1 VNLSQPLLDV
11 VPGVRGQL
19 LYALARSEVPVTRRR
34 LAGMAGVAPGN
45 ANSILDDLVHSGL
58 CNETA
63 AGRSLMVSLNRKNL
77 AAEQVLALTA
87 LRATL
92 INRLRA
98 ELKRWKGLKA
108 AWLFGSVARS
118 DSNEDSDIDLA
129 MVFVDPESEVSTR
142 NISELQVL
150 LREWTGNEVKIAEY
164 SEAAWARLVLTQ
176 NPLVGQIR
184 KDGIALTSSSTRL
197 LTASR

>member
-118 DSNEDSDIDLA
+118 DSNEDSDIDIA

-150 LREWTGNEVKIAEY
+150 LREWTGNEVQIAEY

-184 KDGIALTSSSTRL
+184 KDGIALTSSSTSL
-197 LTASR
+197 LTARR

>member
-150 LREWTGNEVKIAEY
+150 LREWTGNEVQIAEY

-184 KDGIALTSSSTRL
+184 QDGIALTSSSTGL

>member
-45 ANSILDDLVHSGL
+45 ANSILDDLVHAGL

-118 DSNEDSDIDLA
+118 DSNEDSDIDIA

-150 LREWTGNEVKIAEY
+150 LREWTGNEVQIAEY

-184 KDGIALTSSSTRL
+184 KDGIALTSSSTIL

>member
-118 DSNEDSDIDLA
+118 DSNEDSDIDIA

-150 LREWTGNEVKIAEY
+150 LREWTGNEVQIAEY

-184 KDGIALTSSSTRL
+184 KDGIALTSSSTSL

>member
-1 VNLSQPLLDV
+1 MNLSQPLLDV

-34 LAGMAGVAPGN
+34 LASMAGVAPGN

-108 AWLFGSVARS
+108 AWLFGSVARG

-142 NISELQVL
+142 NISELQQL
-150 LREWTGNEVKIAEY
+150 LREWTGSEVQIAEY
-164 SEAAWARLVLTQ
+164 SEAAWRQLVSAQ

-184 KDGIALTSSSTRL
+184 QDGIALTSSSTGL

>member
-92 INRLRA
+92 LNRLRA

-118 DSNEDSDIDLA
+118 DSNEDSDIDIA

-150 LREWTGNEVKIAEY
+150 LREWTGNEVQIAEY